1 MDRLSANVQPPE
13 EQARARAMLDD
24 DCRARLRAANRRDA
38 AAWAKVQS
46 LADWERFRDA
56 RLKALRASLG
66 SFPPEP
72 KALDVEV
79 TKTLE
84 GDGHRVECLVF
95 ESRPG
100 LVVTANLYVPDPPR
114 AKPALSGRDGM
125 PAFLLV
131 HSHHNPKEQAELQ
144 DMGVLWARLGCLVLV
159 PDQISH
165 GERRQQPFA
174 GREDYRHRMV
184 LGMQL
189 HLVGESLMGWMVWD
203 LMRCVDLLLAR
214 PGIDRERLIVIGS
227 VAGGGDPAAVLAA
240 LDPRVK
246 CAIPFNFGGPQP
258 ETTYPLPEDAE
269 EAFNFAG
276 SGSFESTRNLRLSA
290 RDGFLPYVIVGALAP
305 RPLIYAHEFAWD
317 AARDPVWKRFGRIW
331 GFYGAADRLAACH
344 GWGRVTIRPPEASHC
359 NNVGAPHRKGIY
371 PHLERWFGIPA
382 PAEEPQMR
390 RPAEELR
397 CITDAVAARRQPKLV
412 HYLAKALSLER
423 AGKARAALAALAP
436 ADRRRKLQADWARLL
451 GDIEPKG
458 APKAE
463 ARGKDDLAG
472 TTAERI
478 VLTLDDG
485 FVVPTLLLLP
495 TSPTP
500 LPLRERQ
507 GEGGS
512 RHKGSTLPN
521 PSLREGGGLRPIVVA
536 VAKQGKA
543 GFLKHRADE
552 LAALLARG
560 IAVCLPDVRSTGET
574 DANGEPGRHR
584 RTVNPSSTYLMLGE
598 TLTGLR
604 LRDLR
609 GVLRYLRSRPDLDAT
624 RLALWG
630 DSFAPVNVPPFAD
643 KPLES
648 NDCPR
653 EAEPLGGLL
662 ALFAALFEADAKA
675 LLIRRGLVAFEAA
688 LCSPFLYVPHDV
700 IVPGALTAGDL
711 ADVAASLAPMPVRLE
726 GLVDGRNCAVS
737 EPELRRWL
745 EPARQAYAGRE
756 PSLVLAPTVT
766 DEGWAW
772 LARALV

>member
-1 MDRLSANVQPPE
+1 MGNGRSKELPDGLRGLKAEVLSAE
-13 EQARARAMLDD
+13 EQARAIGALDE
-24 DCRARLRAANRRDA
+24 DCRERLREANRRDA

-46 LADWERFRDA
+46 RADWERFRDE
-56 RLKALRASLG
+56 RIKALRESLG
-66 SFPPEP
+66 QFPPAP
-72 KALDVEV
+72 KALDAEV
-79 TKTLE
+79 TGTLE
-84 GDGHRVECLVF
+84 GEGFRIEKLVF

-100 LVVTANLYVPDPPR
+100 LVVTANLYVPNPPR
-114 AKPALSGRDGM
+114 GKM

-131 HSHHNPKEQAELQ
+131 HSHHNPKEQGELQ
-144 DMGVLWARLGCLVLV
+144 DMGVLWSRLGCLVLV

-184 LGMQL
+184 IGMQL
-189 HLVGESLMGWMVWD
+189 HLVGESLTGWMAWD

-214 PGIDRERLIVIGS
+214 TGIDREKIVVMGS
-227 VAGGGDPAAVLAA
+227 VAGGGDPAAVVAA
-240 LDPRVK
+240 LDPRIT

-258 ETTYPLPEDAE
+258 ETRYPLPENAE

-290 RDGFLPYVIVGALAP
+290 RDGFLPYVIVGAVAP
-305 RPLIYAHEFAWD
+305 KPLIYAHEFAWD
-317 AARDPVWKRFGRIW
+317 AERDPVWKRFGRVW
-331 GFYGAADRLAACH
+331 GFYGAADKLAACH
-344 GWGRVTIRPPEASHC
+344 GWGRVTIKPPDASHC
-359 NNVGAPHRKGIY
+359 NNIGAPHRKGIY

-382 PAEEPQMR
+382 PKEEPQVR
-390 RPAEELR
+390 RPADELR
-397 CITDAVAARRQPKLV
+397 CITDAVAAKRQPKLV
-412 HYLAKALSLER
+412 HYLAKALSLGR

-436 ADRRRKLQADWARLL
+436 AERRRKLQTDWARLL
-451 GDIEPKG
+451 GDIEPKA

-463 ARGKDDLAG
+463 ARGKDEL
-472 TTAERI
+472 AERI
-478 VLTLDDG
+478 LLTLDDG
-485 FVVPTLLLLP
+485 FVVPTVLLLP
-495 TSPTP
+495 PGK
-500 LPLRERQ
+500 RE
-507 GEGGS
+507 
-512 RHKGSTLPN
+512 KL
-521 PSLREGGGLRPIVVA
+521 PIVVA
-536 VAKQGKA
+536 IAKQGKA
-543 GFLKHRADE
+543 GFLKNRADE

-584 RTVNPSSTYLMLGE
+584 KTVGPSSTYMMLGE

-609 GVLRYLRSRPDLDAT
+609 GVLRYLRTRPELDAK

-648 NDCPR
+648 ADRPR
-653 EAEPLGGLL
+653 ESEPIGGLL
-662 ALFAALFEADAKA
+662 ALFAALFEDDAKA

-711 ADVAASLAPMPVRLE
+711 ADVAAALAPMPLRFE
-726 GLVDGRNCAVS
+726 GLVDGRNCQVS

-745 EPARQAYAGRE
+745 EPARQAYAKCEGR
-756 PSLVLAPTVT
+756 LVLETGLRNDAA
-766 DEGWAW
+766 DR
-772 LARALV
+772 LASCL

>member
-1 MDRLSANVQPPE
+1 MPEESPKRPLDDLRGLSANVLSAE
-13 EQARARAMLDD
+13 ERVRSVAMLEE
-24 DCRARLRAANRRDA
+24 DCRARLRAANRREA

-46 LADWERFRDA
+46 REDWERFRDE
-56 RLKALRASLG
+56 RIKALRESLG
-66 SFPPEP
+66 QFPPAP
-72 KALDVEV
+72 KALDVE
-79 TKTLE
+79 TTGALE
-84 GDGHRVECLVF
+84 GDGFRIEKLVF

-100 LVVTANLYVPDPPR
+100 LVVTANLYVPNPPR
-114 AKPALSGRDGM
+114 AKM
-125 PAFLLV
+125 PGFLLV
-131 HSHHNPKEQAELQ
+131 HSHHNPKEQGELQ
-144 DMGVLWARLGCLVLV
+144 DMGVLWSRLGCLVLV

-174 GREDYRHRMV
+174 GREDYRHRMA

-189 HLVGESLMGWMVWD
+189 HLVGESLMGWMAWD
-203 LMRCVDLLLAR
+203 LMRCVDLLLSR
-214 PGIDRERLIVIGS
+214 PGIDREKIVIIGS

-240 LDPRVK
+240 LDPRIT

-258 ETTYPLPEDAE
+258 ETVYPLPENAD

-290 RDGFLPYVIVGALAP
+290 RDGFLPYVIVGAVAP
-305 RPLIYAHEFAWD
+305 KPLIYAHEFAWD

-331 GFYGAADRLAACH
+331 GFYGAADKLAACH
-344 GWGRVTIRPPEASHC
+344 GWGRVTLKPPDASHC

-382 PAEEPQMR
+382 PKEEPQER

-397 CITDAVAARRQPKLV
+397 CMTAAVAARRQPKLV

-423 AGKARAALAALAP
+423 AGKARAALAALAAP
-436 ADRRRKLQADWARLL
+436 ERRAKLRSGWARLL

-458 APKAE
+458 TPKAE
-463 ARGKDDLAG
+463 ARGKDGL
-472 TTAERI
+472 AERI
-478 VLTLDDG
+478 VLTTDDG
-485 FVVPTLLLLP
+485 ATIPVLLLLP

-500 LPLRERQ
+500 LPSRERE
-507 GEGGS
+507 GEGES
-512 RHKGSTLPN
+512 RDKGSTLPT
-521 PSLREGGGLRPIVVA
+521 PSLREGGGSKPFVVA
-536 VAKQGKA
+536 VAKHGKA

-584 RTVNPSSTYLMLGE
+584 RTVGPSSTYLMLGE

-609 GVLRYLRSRPDLDAT
+609 GVLRYLATRPELDAR

-630 DSFAPVNVPPFAD
+630 DSFAEPNVPPVAD

-653 EAEPLGGLL
+653 ESEPLGGLL
-662 ALFAALFEADAKA
+662 ALFAALFEEDAKA
-675 LLIRRGLVAFEAA
+675 VLLRRGLVAFEAA
-688 LCSPFLYVPHDV
+688 LCSPFVYVPHDIV
-700 IVPGALTAGDL
+700 VPGALTAGDL
-711 ADVAASLAPMPVRLE
+711 ADVAAALAPLPLRFE

-756 PSLVLAPTVT
+756 ERLVLKPEVT
-766 DEGWAW
+766 TEGASW
-772 LARALV
+772 LAAALG